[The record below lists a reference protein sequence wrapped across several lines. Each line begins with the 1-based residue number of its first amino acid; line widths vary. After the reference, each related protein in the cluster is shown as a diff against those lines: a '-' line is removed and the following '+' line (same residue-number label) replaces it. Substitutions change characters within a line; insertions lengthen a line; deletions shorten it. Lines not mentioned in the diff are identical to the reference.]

1 MTIEKRAKRI
11 VDEIEEKVNLRR
23 YIETEL
29 RAAIEQ
35 EREECAKACDSF
47 VGTYGSEGFAV
58 MQAAAEIRKR
68 KNQVDIISAIESN
81 RDHRN
86 QVIDAPR

>member
-23 YIETEL
+23 YIEAEI

-35 EREECAKACDSF
+35 EREECAKLCDSF
-47 VGTYGSEGFAV
+47 VGAYGSEGFAV

-68 KNQVDIISAIESN
+68 KTRSAS
-81 RDHRN
+81 
-86 QVIDAPR
+86 